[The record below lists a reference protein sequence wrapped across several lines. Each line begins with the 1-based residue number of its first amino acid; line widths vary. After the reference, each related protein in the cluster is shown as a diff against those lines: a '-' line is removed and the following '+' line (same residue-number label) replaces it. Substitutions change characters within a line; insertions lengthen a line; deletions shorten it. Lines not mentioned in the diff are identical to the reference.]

1 MIVKFT
7 NGIIASSVK
16 RGNIIAVLILCLSV
30 SIGYSQ
36 SLPIDFESGVTTAD
50 FVDFDGGTATVI
62 ANPQSGGI
70 NTSAT
75 VAQIVRNGG
84 APWGGSKIEL
94 SSNLDFSTQNRISMK
109 VYTSAPVGTIVKF
122 KLEGTGEA
130 EKDAV
135 TTVSNE
141 WETLEWD
148 FTGQPMNF
156 NNLVFMFDFNNI
168 GDGSANSTF
177 LFDDIEQLSGGSQID
192 LPVTFEDTGVDY
204 TMGDFGGNAS
214 ALVID
219 PTDASNQVMEV
230 IKTNMA
236 AGWAG
241 TTIGTDAGFA
251 TNIPLTLNSSKMN
264 VRVWS
269 PDAGITVR
277 LKVEDAN
284 DVTHTCETNAVTT
297 VAGEWETLEF
307 DFAEEAP
314 GTAQLSVGLSMG
326 WVYNKASIF
335 FNFGVE
341 GATAGEKT
349 YYFDDV
355 RFGELSTSIN
365 NTYELQGLKVFPNP
379 ASDHWVLSLE
389 NTNIN
394 KVEIFD
400 MQGKSVQTLQPGLQE
415 VRINANEFVSGTYI
429 ARISTSEGSR
439 SIRLVKR

>member
-1 MIVKFT
+1 MIKDIT
-7 NGIIASSVK
+7 NVIISHSREKGSILIFLTLFFIVSV
-16 RGNIIAVLILCLSV
+16 
-30 SIGYSQ
+30 GYSQ

-84 APWGGSKIEL
+84 ALWAGSKIEL

-122 KLEGTGEA
+122 KLEGSGET
-130 EKDAV
+130 ERDAV

-156 NNLVFMFDFNNI
+156 NNLVFMFDFGNI

-177 LFDDIEQLSGGSQID
+177 LFDDIEQLSGGTQID
-192 LPVTFEDTGVDY
+192 LPVTFEGIGIDY
-204 TMGDFGGNAS
+204 TMVDFGGNAS
-214 ALVID
+214 SLVTD
-219 PTDASNQVMEV
+219 PTDASNHVMEV
-230 IKTNMA
+230 IKTDMA

-241 TTIGTDAGFA
+241 TTIGTNAGFA
-251 TNIPLTLNSSKMN
+251 TNIPLTLNSSKMT

-307 DFAEEAP
+307 DFANEAP

-335 FNFGVE
+335 FNFDVE
-341 GATAGEKT
+341 GAAAGEKT

-355 RFGELSTSIN
+355 RFGDLSTSIN

-379 ASDHWVLSLE
+379 ASDHWILSLE
-389 NTNIN
+389 NTNISI
-394 KVEIFD
+394 VEIFD
-400 MQGKSVQTLQPGLQE
+400 MQGKSLQTLQPGLQE

-429 ARISTSEGSR
+429 ARISTNEGSR